1 MVAIRKCMK
10 CGGSGHVLEA
20 IAGAL
25 EPVKCPRCGG
35 DGRMVLNPPRSRA
48 VNEPQEPKKQPRLL

>member
-1 MVAIRKCMK
+1 MVAIRKCTK
-10 CGGSGHVLEA
+10 CGGSGSVLEA

-35 DGRMVLNPPRSRA
+35 DGRMVLNPPK
-48 VNEPQEPKKQPRLL
+48 PKPPKQGTLV